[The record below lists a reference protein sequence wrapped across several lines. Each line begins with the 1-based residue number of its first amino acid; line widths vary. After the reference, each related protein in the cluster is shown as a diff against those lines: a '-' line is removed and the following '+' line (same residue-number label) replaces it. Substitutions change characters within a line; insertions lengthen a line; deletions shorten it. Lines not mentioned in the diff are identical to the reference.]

1 MYPLTSKVQAN
12 VLKRTE
18 NKFKINYFI
27 DDTISTEAV
36 TELRLFVYLV
46 FVVEISH
53 QVELI
58 SMLISLFVIR
68 CIYNLMYKYFS
79 AHFLNIYSENGI

>member
-12 VLKRTE
+12 VFKITE
-18 NKFKINYFI
+18 NTFI
-27 DDTISTEAV
+27 EGTISTEAV

-58 SMLISLFVIR
+58 
-68 CIYNLMYKYFS
+68 
-79 AHFLNIYSENGI
+79 